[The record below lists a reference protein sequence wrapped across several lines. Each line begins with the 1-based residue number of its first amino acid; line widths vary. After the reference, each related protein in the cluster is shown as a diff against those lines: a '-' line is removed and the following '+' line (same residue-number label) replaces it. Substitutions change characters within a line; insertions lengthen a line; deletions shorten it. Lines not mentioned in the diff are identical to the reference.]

1 MHKTF
6 LTVVLIVCCSNP
18 VHVSRN
24 SEYCYVSFIP
34 AKGMCFQGD
43 SALFQ
48 NAGHVIERLPAKQE
62 IYCWIAP
69 CSSGA
74 AHDDSLWVTKDTVWI
89 LK

>member
-1 MHKTF
+1 
-6 LTVVLIVCCSNP
+6 
-18 VHVSRN
+18 
-24 SEYCYVSFIP
+24 
-34 AKGMCFQGD
+34 MCFQGD

-48 NAGHVIERLPAKQE
+48 NAGSVIERLPAKQE

-69 CSSGA
+69 CSSDHHVSGA